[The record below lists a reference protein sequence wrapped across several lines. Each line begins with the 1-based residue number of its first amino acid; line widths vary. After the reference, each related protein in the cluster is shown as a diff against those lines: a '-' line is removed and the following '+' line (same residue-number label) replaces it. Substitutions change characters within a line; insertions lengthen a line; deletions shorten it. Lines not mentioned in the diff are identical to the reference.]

1 MINACANLIASKP
14 DGSPVLRTTCVVCLS
29 DMFTS
34 EIRFWF
40 SEIYLQQVTGDENG
54 ESRRI
59 ISKPLADETGLILA
73 VGFQEMGVTE
83 AIKID
88 EDPQNHFLGN
98 DAIMTGCFRKIL
110 PRYLNFFVKVREK
123 RSSFHCHY

>member
-1 MINACANLIASKP
+1 
-14 DGSPVLRTTCVVCLS
+14 
-29 DMFTS
+29 MFTS

-59 ISKPLADETGLILA
+59 IGKPLADETGLILA

-98 DAIMTGCFRKIL
+98 HAIMTGCFRKNITTL
-110 PRYLNFFVKVREK
+110 FKFF
-123 RSSFHCHY
+123 C